1 MIHLEDRDV
10 GDLLNLRAATDA
22 LEAAFAELG
31 RGEAATTTRVR
42 AAAGGAMAS
51 AMAAVVPG
59 AGIGGGKLYGTH
71 AGGFSFVV
79 ALFAIDGGVLCT
91 LDGDMLTRI
100 RTAAATALAVRHL
113 APAGVRV
120 AALFGTGNQSRW
132 QARALAQELELDEL
146 RVWGRSVEPVQ
157 QLVAWAREQGL
168 PARALSDPGDAVD
181 GAGVVVAVTSSY
193 TPVFPGDRL
202 GEDVLVCGVGSTK
215 AERRELDG
223 ATVARAV
230 LIVTDSREGAV
241 VECGDLIHAADE
253 GLVDLAE
260 LRELSDVVGGRI
272 APPERGLVLFE
283 SQGIALEDV
292 VAAGLAYRAW
302 TQR

>member
-10 GDLLNLRAATDA
+10 GELLDLRATTDA
-22 LEAAFAELG
+22 LAAAFAELG

-42 AAAGGAMAS
+42 AAAGTAMAS
-51 AMAAVVPG
+51 AMAAVVPA

-71 AGGFSFVV
+71 PGGFSFVV
-79 ALFAIDGGVLCT
+79 ALFSTDGGVLCT
-91 LDGDMLTRI
+91 LDGDTLTRI

-113 APAGVRV
+113 APAGARV

-132 QARALAQELELDEL
+132 QAQALAQELELDDL
-146 RVWGRSVEPVQ
+146 RIWGRSVGRVD
-157 QLVAWAREQGL
+157 QLVTWAREQGV
-168 PARALSDPGDAVD
+168 PARAVSDAGDAVD

-202 GEDVLVCGVGSTK
+202 GDHALVCGVGSTK

-223 ATVARAV
+223 ATVAKAT

-241 VECGDLIHAADE
+241 VECGDLIQAAGE

-260 LRELSDVVGGRI
+260 LRELADVVGGRL
-272 APPERGLVLFE
+272 APPAHGVVLFE

-302 TQR
+302 TAR

>member
-1 MIHLEDRDV
+1 VIHLDDQVV
-10 GDLLNLRAATDA
+10 GELLDLGATTDA
-22 LEAAFAELG
+22 LETAFAALG

-71 AGGFSFVV
+71 PGGFSFVV
-79 ALFAIDGGVLCT
+79 ALFAVDGGVLCT
-91 LDGDMLTRI
+91 LDGDWLTRI

-113 APAGVRV
+113 APTGARV

-132 QARALAQELELDEL
+132 QARALAQELDLDEL
-146 RVWGRSVEPVQ
+146 RVWGRSGESVDP
-157 QLVAWAREQGL
+157 LVTWARREGI
-168 PARALSDPGDAVD
+168 PALAVLDPGDAVD

-193 TPVFPGDRL
+193 TPVFPGEHL

-215 AERRELDG
+215 ADRRELDG
-223 ATVARAV
+223 VTVARAT

-241 VECGDLIHAADE
+241 VECGDLIQAADE
-253 GLVDLAE
+253 GLIDLDRVVE
-260 LRELSDVVGGRI
+260 LADVVCGR
-272 APPERGLVLFE
+272 AVRPERGVVLFE

-302 TQR
+302 TRR

>member
-1 MIHLEDRDV
+1 MERPVARSGDLRVPAVIHLEDRDV

-168 PARALSDPGDAVD
+168 PARALSDRRRRCRGR
-181 GAGVVVAVTSSY
+181 G
-193 TPVFPGDRL
+193 
-202 GEDVLVCGVGSTK
+202 DVLVHARFPGRPAGRGRAGV
-215 AERRELDG
+215 RRRLHKG
-223 ATVARAV
+223 RA
-230 LIVTDSREGAV
+230 
-241 VECGDLIHAADE
+241 
-253 GLVDLAE
+253 
-260 LRELSDVVGGRI
+260 
-272 APPERGLVLFE
+272 P
-283 SQGIALEDV
+283 
-292 VAAGLAYRAW
+292 
-302 TQR
+302 